1 MKTAIQSSPTTLLTA
16 EDLLRLDVQGVRG
29 ELVRGVFC
37 EMSPAGAEH
46 SKIAFRLGLQV
57 GKFVEEHRLG
67 TAFAADYGIQLE
79 RDPDTVRAPD
89 FAFTSYERC
98 PPGALTEEYGQEV
111 PELVAEVVSPS
122 DRRSEVHA
130 KARMWVSFGVLLV
143 WVVFPKTRTV
153 EVYRA
158 GVEAVET
165 LTEADS
171 LGGGSVL
178 PGFRCPLSRLFAD

>member
-1 MKTAIQSSPTTLLTA
+1 MKTATEASSATLLTA
-16 EDLLRLDVQGVRG
+16 EDLLRLDAQGVRG

-37 EMSPAGAEH
+37 EMTPAGDTH

-89 FAFTSYERC
+89 FAFTSYQRR
-98 PPGALTEEYGQEV
+98 PPGSATEKYGQWV

-122 DRRSEVHA
+122 DRRPDVDA
-130 KARMWVSFGVLLV
+130 KARMWVSYGVQLV
-143 WVVFPKTRTV
+143 WVVFPRTRTV

-158 GVEAVET
+158 AAEAVET
-165 LTEADS
+165 LTEAGS
-171 LGGGSVL
+171 LDGGDVL
-178 PGFRCPLSRLFAD
+178 PGFAYPLSRLFAD